1 MKIGSNTLGGISVR
15 MDLDNLI
22 AVGCFG
28 VACAIGLVA
37 AFVGLDVSS
46 FWLDELFEAWINE
59 NGISIPE
66 FIARLVTDLHPPAY
80 HVLVFAYSRVFGDS
94 EISLRSFSA
103 LCATGA
109 IVLFIVTTKSFFSLP
124 ARLFGAAMATGSF
137 FWFYHAQNA
146 RGYALA
152 FVFGVAIL
160 AISLSILAKRSQSDA
175 RLLPHL
181 VGLAVL
187 MLVGSFVHFYLMYE
201 CLAVLIVL
209 GYFCPRQRIVLIAY
223 ACILLTVTGLY
234 VKYVI
239 EVFSQYSTTT
249 NWIHGDLTWYASQLR
264 TVVIYSFTKKAL
276 LALAICAGVFA
287 LQRLYVMRQ
296 LRQGWSVSYPPGT
309 VAPPSRPGFLALGRF
324 PLDPE
329 TVLFVGVPII
339 VLAGGVTSS
348 LLLSPNFTDRNLL
361 ICSPFI
367 WAFSAKLYDAAV
379 PGAERRMRILA
390 NLALSAILLWMAVT
404 MGMGRA
410 KPWNE
415 PFRES
420 AEWIR
425 SFPACRDRPILII
438 NAQPRAW
445 FKPGYAEVLY
455 ADFYGNYLGNF
466 AQPEVIFIEDIRA
479 DKVPEDVKEYLQWR
493 IDGNGCPILAW
504 SIHLITEEEFAAVGL
519 ELLKAVGRPNAG
531 HVIKTKVLR
540 NGIEGFV
547 LYADGPGGPGQFSA
561 GRDPGPPP
569 SQRKTGPAPSP
580 TRRAPTP
587 APSPNAK

>member
-1 MKIGSNTLGGISVR
+1 MKTGSDALGGISVR
-15 MDLDNLI
+15 ADLDNLI

-28 VACAIGLVA
+28 VACAIGLVG

-59 NGISIPE
+59 NGISVSE

-80 HVLVFAYSRVFGDS
+80 HVLVFLYSRVFGDS
-94 EISLRSFSA
+94 EVSLRSFSA

-109 IVLFIVTTKSFFSLP
+109 ILLFIVATKSFFSLP

-146 RGYALA
+146 RGYSLS
-152 FVFGVAIL
+152 FVIGVGIL
-160 AISLSILAKRSQSDA
+160 AISLSILAKRSQPDA

-181 VGLAVL
+181 AGLAVL

-209 GYFCPRQRIVLIAY
+209 GYFCPRQRIVLIAF
-223 ACILLTVTGLY
+223 ACVLLTVTGLY

-249 NWIHGDLTWYASQLR
+249 NWIHGDPVWYASQLR
-264 TVVIYSFTKKAL
+264 TAVIYSFTKKAL
-276 LALAICAGVFA
+276 LALAICAGAFA
-287 LQRLYVMRQ
+287 LQRLFVMRQ
-296 LRQGWSVSYPPGT
+296 LRLGWTVSLPPGAAAA
-309 VAPPSRPGFLALGRF
+309 APKPGFLALGRF

-329 TVLFVGVPII
+329 TALFVGVP
-339 VLAGGVTSS
+339 
-348 LLLSPNFTDRNLL
+348 
-361 ICSPFI
+361 
-367 WAFSAKLYDAAV
+367 
-379 PGAERRMRILA
+379 GAERLVRAGA
-390 NLALSAILLWMAVT
+390 NLALSAIVLWMAIT
-404 MGMGRA
+404 MVAGRA

-445 FKPGYAEVLY
+445 FKPGYSEVLY

-466 AQPEVIFIEDIRA
+466 AQPEVVFIEDIRA
-479 DKVPEDVKEYLQWR
+479 HKVPEDVKDYLRWR

-504 SIHLITEEEFAAVGL
+504 SIHLITEEEFAAAGQ

-531 HVIKTKVLR
+531 RIVQTKVLR

-547 LYADGPGGPGQFSA
+547 LYAEGASGPGQFSA

-580 TRRAPTP
+580 TRRASTPDPTP
-587 APSPNAK
+587 K

>member
-1 MKIGSNTLGGISVR
+1 MKTGSDALGGISVR
-15 MDLDNLI
+15 ADLDNLI

-28 VACAIGLVA
+28 VACAIGLVG

-59 NGISIPE
+59 NGISVSE

-80 HVLVFAYSRVFGDS
+80 HVLVFLYSRVFGDS
-94 EISLRSFSA
+94 EVSLRSFSA

-109 IVLFIVTTKSFFSLP
+109 ILLFIVATKSFFSLP

-146 RGYALA
+146 RGYSLS
-152 FVFGVAIL
+152 FVIGVGIL
-160 AISLSILAKRSQSDA
+160 AISLSILAKRSQPDA

-181 VGLAVL
+181 AGLAVL

-209 GYFCPRQRIVLIAY
+209 GYFCPRQRIVLIAF
-223 ACILLTVTGLY
+223 ACVLLTVTGLY

-249 NWIHGDLTWYASQLR
+249 NWIHGDPVWYASQLR
-264 TVVIYSFTKKAL
+264 TAVIYSFTKKAL
-276 LALAICAGVFA
+276 LALAICAGAFA
-287 LQRLYVMRQ
+287 LQRLFVMRQ
-296 LRQGWSVSYPPGT
+296 LRLGWTVSLPPGAAAA
-309 VAPPSRPGFLALGRF
+309 APKPGFLALGRF

-329 TVLFVGVPII
+329 TALFVGVPVI
-339 VLAGGVTSS
+339 VLAGGVASS

-361 ICSPFI
+361 VCSPFL
-367 WAFSAKLYDAAV
+367 WAFSARLYDGGV
-379 PGAERRMRILA
+379 PGAERLVRAGA
-390 NLALSAILLWMAVT
+390 NLALSAIVLWMAIT
-404 MGMGRA
+404 MVAGRA

-445 FKPGYAEVLY
+445 FKPGYSEVLY

-466 AQPEVIFIEDIRA
+466 AQPEVVFIEDIRA
-479 DKVPEDVKEYLQWR
+479 HKVPEDVKDYLRWR

-504 SIHLITEEEFAAVGL
+504 SIHLITEEEFAAAGQ

-531 HVIKTKVLR
+531 RIVQTKVLR

-547 LYADGPGGPGQFSA
+547 LYAEGASGPGQFSA

-580 TRRAPTP
+580 TRRASTPDPTP
-587 APSPNAK
+587 K